1 MGIKQLY
8 KMIQQFAPDAMT
20 NHSLSEFKGYRVV
33 IDFSLY
39 VHRFNSV
46 QGHSF
51 TGLFHQINLLKE
63 HSITPIYVFDGQYPE
78 EKTNTMQQRKKIIL
92 ANKDKFNNLKEKDE
106 VSKAELLKL
115 KIVHIELMTKS

>member
-1 MGIKQLY
+1 MIKQH
-8 KMIQQFAPDAMT
+8 APQAMT
-20 NHSLSEFKGYRVV
+20 DHSLSEFKGSKVV

-63 HSITPIYVFDGQYPE
+63 NEITPIYVFDGEYPE
-78 EKTNTMQQRKKIIL
+78 EKSQLWKNVKKL
-92 ANKDKFNNLKEKDE
+92 
-106 VSKAELLKL
+106 
-115 KIVHIELMTKS
+115 